1 MEDISPTLIF
11 LWEIK
16 RALEKGLSI
25 HSGIERYIQ
34 RNRTAK
40 FAFQVEN
47 WWSAQTNKSNSYANT
62 KSSVLNK
69 DQLRQKND
77 ITMTRK
83 YLFEILEL
91 GLKGQAILET
101 LKVYEK
107 ELIQSCED
115 EIQSHIARLP
125 LILMI
130 PLMGLIFP
138 ALMILLIGPLLSALS
153 F

>member
-1 MEDISPTLIF
+1 MEDISPTPIF

-25 HSGIERYIQ
+25 HSGVERYIQ
-34 RNRTAK
+34 RNSETE
-40 FAFQVEN
+40 FAAYVEA
-47 WWSAQTNKSNSYANT
+47 WWSYQ
-62 KSSVLNK
+62 LNK
-69 DQLRQKND
+69 NPSLQKRNFKEKPH

-91 GLKGQAILET
+91 GLKGQSILET
-101 LKVYEK
+101 LKNYEK

-115 EIQSHIARLP
+115 EIQSHIAGLP

-138 ALMILLIGPLLSALS
+138 ALMILLIGPLLSSLS

>member
-1 MEDISPTLIF
+1 MEDISPTLVF

-25 HSGIERYIQ
+25 HSGVEGYIQ
-34 RNRTAK
+34 RNRQTK
-40 FAFQVEN
+40 FANQVHI
-47 WWSAQTNKSNSYANT
+47 WWSAQ
-62 KSSVLNK
+62 LNK
-69 DQLRQKND
+69 PASPLNKAVEQKKD
-77 ITMTRK
+77 LTMTRK
-83 YLFEILEL
+83 YLFDILEL
-91 GLKGQAILET
+91 GLKGQSILET
-101 LKVYEK
+101 LKMYEK

-125 LILMI
+125 LILMV

-138 ALMILLIGPLLSALS
+138 ALMILLIGPLLSSLS

>member
-11 LWEIK
+11 LWEVK
-16 RALEKGLSI
+16 RSLEKGHSI

-34 RNRTAK
+34 RNRPDK
-40 FAFQVEN
+40 FSFTVES
-47 WWSAQTNKSNSYANT
+47 WWSIQLNITASQLNRQQVFSNENPLEPTVDLS
-62 KSSVLNK
+62 
-69 DQLRQKND
+69 
-77 ITMTRK
+77 MTRK
-83 YLFEILEL
+83 YLFDILEL
-91 GLKGQAILET
+91 GLKGQSILET
-101 LKVYEK
+101 LKAYEK

-125 LILMI
+125 IILMI

-138 ALMILLIGPLLSALS
+138 ALMILLIGPLLSTLS

>member
-25 HSGIERYIQ
+25 HSGVERYIQ
-34 RNRTAK
+34 RNRSAK
-40 FAFQVEN
+40 FSTQVEQ
-47 WWSAQTNKSNSYANT
+47 WWSAQINKSSGS
-62 KSSVLNK
+62 KNK
-69 DQLRQKND
+69 TEGDQENLREQKND
-77 ITMTRK
+77 LAMTRK

-91 GLKGQAILET
+91 GLKGQSILET

-130 PLMGLIFP
+130 PLMGFIFP
-138 ALMILLIGPLLSALS
+138 ALMILLIGPLLSSLS